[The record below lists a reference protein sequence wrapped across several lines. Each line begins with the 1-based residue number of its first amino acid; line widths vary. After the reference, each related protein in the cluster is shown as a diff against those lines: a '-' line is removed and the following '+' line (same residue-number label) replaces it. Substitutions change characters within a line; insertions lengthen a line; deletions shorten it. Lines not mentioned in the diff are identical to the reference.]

1 MCGRHLWGLRPMY
14 RSMFRLVTVVLAG
27 VYLVGCA
34 TPDGP
39 GSSTSGQGSVE
50 LTVLEIPAD
59 LPEGRRV
66 WSGQRV
72 LLFTVTGIGAVPE
85 DLGQQEAKLA
95 GIEAALVDA
104 VGRIVCSGTGDFEL
118 VEGDVGEGNFAVKVA
133 DNLVL
138 RGSRSVGQPAE
149 LELLLDDRGRT
160 TRLHV
165 VDGRLSHPPYG
176 ATAVAKV
183 LSATGGAMKLLYT
196 GWADEPHRY
205 CVQLGYY
212 RATVVAPGGP
222 VVENATAATVDGSQ
236 QSDQ

>member
-1 MCGRHLWGLRPMY
+1 MCGRHVWCLRPMY
-14 RSMFRLVTVVLAG
+14 RSTFRLVTVVLGG
-27 VYLVGCA
+27 VYLAGCA
-34 TPDGP
+34 APDGP

-50 LTVLEIPAD
+50 LTVLQIPAD
-59 LPEGRRV
+59 LPEGRRAR
-66 WSGQRV
+66 SGRRV
-72 LLFTVTGIGAVPE
+72 LLFAVTGSGVVPE
-85 DLGQQEAKLA
+85 HLPQQEAKLA

-104 VGRIVCSGTGDFEL
+104 VCRVVRGRPADFRL
-118 VEGDVGEGNFAVKVA
+118 VEGDLAEGNFAVKVA

-176 ATAVAKV
+176 PTAVAKV
-183 LSATGGAMKLLYT
+183 LRATGGAMKLLYT
-196 GWADEPHRY
+196 GWAEEPQRY

-212 RATVVAPGGP
+212 EAKVVSPAGP
-222 VVENATAATVDGSQ
+222 AVENARAATVDGSE
-236 QSDQ
+236 

>member
-1 MCGRHLWGLRPMY
+1 M
-14 RSMFRLVTVVLAG
+14 LVTVALGGVCLA
-27 VYLVGCA
+27 GCA

-39 GSSTSGQGSVE
+39 GGSASGQGSAE
-50 LTVLEIPAD
+50 LATLQIPGA
-59 LPEGRRV
+59 LPAGRMATSTKRH
-66 WSGQRV
+66 

-85 DLGQQEAKLA
+85 DLPQQEAKLA

-104 VGRIVCSGTGDFEL
+104 VGRIVCSGTGHFQL
-118 VEGDVGEGNFAVKVA
+118 VEGELAEGNFAVKVA

-176 ATAVAKV
+176 PTAVAKV

-196 GWADEPHRY
+196 GWADEPQHY

-212 RATVVAPGGP
+212 RAEVASP
-222 VVENATAATVDGSQ
+222 VGSGAENATVAAGDDLQ
-236 QSDQ
+236 QSDE

>member
-1 MCGRHLWGLRPMY
+1 M
-14 RSMFRLVTVVLAG
+14 VVLAG
-27 VYLVGCA
+27 VYLAGCA
-34 TPDGP
+34 TPNGP
-39 GSSTSGQGSVE
+39 GGSTSGQGSVE
-50 LTVLEIPAD
+50 LTVLQIPAD
-59 LPEGRRV
+59 LPEGRRAR
-66 WSGQRV
+66 SGRRV

-85 DLGQQEAKLA
+85 DLPQQEAKLA

-149 LELLLDDRGRT
+149 LELLLDDRT
-160 TRLHV
+160 PRLHV

-176 ATAVAKV
+176 PTAVARV

-196 GWADEPHRY
+196 GWADEPDRY

-212 RATVVAPGGP
+212 QVKVVSPAGRA
-222 VVENATAATVDGSQ
+222 VENATAATVDGSQ
-236 QSDQ
+236 ENDQ